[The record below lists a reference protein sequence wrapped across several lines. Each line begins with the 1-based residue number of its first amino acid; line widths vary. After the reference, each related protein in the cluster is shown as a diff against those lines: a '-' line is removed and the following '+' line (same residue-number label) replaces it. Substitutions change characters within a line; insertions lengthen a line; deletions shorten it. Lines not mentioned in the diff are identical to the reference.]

1 MQDASDDSLTA
12 RIHRRLRADLLRG
25 VLPPGG
31 KLKVQA
37 IAASY
42 GTGASPVREALS
54 SLAAEGLVER
64 LDQRGFRAAPAT
76 IADYDE
82 LVRARCWLEE
92 VVLRESLAAGD
103 TAWEEALV
111 LARWRLERLPRAD
124 AGWEAAHTGF
134 HQALLAACPSPTLR
148 AMAEA
153 LREKAERYR
162 SLANTVA
169 YPGRDVAAEHDAIA
183 AAALARDTP
192 RATALLQDHYRN
204 TATFL
209 RAALSLRGATTAS
222 ARPASRQ

>member
-1 MQDASDDSLTA
+1 MQEITDDSLTA
-12 RIHRRLRADLLRG
+12 RIHRQLRADLLGG

-37 IAASY
+37 IAARY
-42 GTGASPVREALS
+42 GAGASPIREALS

-76 IADYDE
+76 VADYDE

-111 LARWRLERLPRAD
+111 LARWRLERIPRAD
-124 AGWEAAHTGF
+124 PGWEAAHDRF

-148 AMAEA
+148 AMAET

-162 SLANTVA
+162 RIANRVA

-183 AAALARDTP
+183 DAALARDTP
-192 RATALLQDHYRN
+192 RATRLLADHYRA
-204 TATFL
+204 TAAFL
-209 RAALSLRGATTAS
+209 REALRSRSAGEGVAAA
-222 ARPASRQ
+222 Q